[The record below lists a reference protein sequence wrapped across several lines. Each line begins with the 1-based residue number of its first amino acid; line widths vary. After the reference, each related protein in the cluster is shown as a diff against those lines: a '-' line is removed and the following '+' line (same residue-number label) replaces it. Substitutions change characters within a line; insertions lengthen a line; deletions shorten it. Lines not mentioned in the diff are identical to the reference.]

1 MGNVAKP
8 KIVSAG
14 EWQQARDELLKAEKE
29 ATRVLDALAAR
40 RRRLP
45 MVKFG
50 AYVFDTPGGPK
61 TLAELFG
68 GHDQLVTYQFMDLG
82 PGKFC
87 PACTGSMNEVTG
99 LDQLAEAG
107 VTWVTVS
114 NMPLSQ
120 IEPYKAQMGWTF
132 PFVSSQ
138 GTSFSDDCGTG
149 PGFVLSA
156 FLRDGTDVY
165 RTYSTTARG
174 VDRLFFSTNILDL
187 CPYGQGRKTGKTPR
201 PGGRSTPPTDK
212 QARTRPELDGRI
224 FPGAVGPTAE
234 RGVEPIPRACC
245 GDVCWVGASLLL
257 DRLAGD
263 PGGSGLRAEGRCQ
276 RLVGLRDRA
285 RGGEDDGG
293 RRPGRERGGQV
304 RNASQ
309 VSRRLRVRSL

>member
-187 CPYGQGRKTGKTPR
+187 CPYGRQEDWEDSP
-201 PGGRSTPPTDK
+201 PGWPQHPTY
-212 QARTRPELDGRI
+212 G
-224 FPGAVGPTAE
+224 
-234 RGVEPIPRACC
+234 
-245 GDVCWVGASLLL
+245 
-257 DRLAGD
+257 
-263 PGGSGLRAEGRCQ
+263 
-276 RLVGLRDRA
+276 
-285 RGGEDDGG
+285 
-293 RRPGRERGGQV
+293 
-304 RNASQ
+304 
-309 VSRRLRVRSL
+309 